1 MSLLI
6 DCYNVLHTGMPQ
18 SLAGLEEYRLC
29 ELLSMSP
36 WTRQPIVVVCDGSVK
51 PGGLSASPFAE
62 VSLVYSGRSKSADC
76 VIVEMVN
83 RSSTPRQVTVVTN
96 DRTIQKDVRT
106 RRARVMTVERFIEG
120 LAAVANRSSNG
131 VGNKASSVKP
141 EAGDMSDDEVQ
152 RWMTAFGFEGDIE
165 LPKDDWTKMLD
176 EWESELD

>member
-36 WTRQPIVVVCDGSVK
+36 WTRQSIVVVCDGSVK
-51 PGGLSASPFAE
+51 PGGLSSSPFAE
-62 VSLVYSGRSKSADC
+62 VSLIYSGRNRSADC
-76 VIVEMVN
+76 VIVDMVN

-106 RRARVMTVERFIEG
+106 RRARVMTTERFIEN
-120 LAAVANRSSNG
+120 LASVAARSGGGAGTHS
-131 VGNKASSVKP
+131 AAKP
-141 EAGDMSDDEVQ
+141 DGGDLSDDEVQ
-152 RWMTAFGFEGDIE
+152 RWMDAFGFEGDTE

-176 EWESELD
+176 DWESELD